1 MRKTSIVLMSL
12 ILAGCSASSANPLNS
27 EAEIRAANEAYNRAL
42 VEGDALALNLFLT
55 DDFRIIDD
63 DAGIHGKRDQI
74 EFLTTEIDIIHAR
87 GDGVEVAMLG
97 PDAALVTG
105 KFIGRFRY
113 QGTETDF
120 TERYTSIWVRDGER
134 WRVMHEHASIQPAE
148 EGTES

>member
-1 MRKTSIVLMSL
+1 MRNTSIVLM
-12 ILAGCSASSANPLNS
+12 ILMLTGCSASSASPANS

-74 EFLTTEIDIIHAR
+74 EFMTTEIDLIHAR
-87 GDGVEVAMLG
+87 GDDVEVAMLG

-105 KFIGRFRY
+105 KFIGRYRY
-113 QGTETDF
+113 QRNETNF
-120 TERYTSIWVRDGER
+120 TERYTSIWIRDGER
-134 WRVMHEHASIQPAE
+134 WRVRHEHASLVPSVD
-148 EGTES
+148 GVES